1 MAYKRKKKNY
11 FFTSIY
17 MKMTLTFNYLE
28 VMRRI
33 IQSPER
39 KKERE
44 REKRKKEN
52 KKYFFHLF
60 FLLYV
65 YMKMS

>member
-1 MAYKRKKKNY
+1 MAYKRKKKKY

-44 REKRKKEN
+44 REKKERKKTKN
-52 KKYFFHLF
+52 IFSIYFFC
-60 FLLYV
+60 
-65 YMKMS
+65 YMYI

>member
-17 MKMTLTFNYLE
+17 MKMTLTFNYLK

-44 REKRKKEN
+44 REKKERKKTKN
-52 KKYFFHLF
+52 IFSIYFFC
-60 FLLYV
+60 
-65 YMKMS
+65 YMYI